1 MRQQWRGFADL
12 GGHRRC
18 IGPGVPAEPQLGP
31 QCRPVQMVTL
41 GALGLSIIKKVI
53 AMDVESHSHMPS
65 AVPAI
70 TDVRDSENTPI
81 PNNGTTEDTVL
92 TLLGAGTADTGV
104 IIADNNTPIALA
116 LVKDDGTWVKSVAAL
131 EGRHSY
137 TARFSDE
144 AWVVTVVVAAAP
156 AISSVLDSIGEVIEG
171 GSTFDTTVTLEGIAG
186 IGQQVEILDRAEI
199 LATVTATGGHWSVEL
214 SSLGFKGYSLKARGL
229 YGSLPESGVRTFT
242 VIYEGEDF
250 ETGALGVIPANI
262 AVEFPSMFVTSI
274 DKDASLIADSVAMP
288 IVTDKAIS
296 VADDSSVRF
305 ELKSPVNK
313 ITFGAFAKASD
324 FNVEI
329 PYLACIDEQGAPI
342 FKRKLEFGSD
352 FAAWQEVSSPE
363 RRIKVLVV
371 TVNLGT
377 DWLYVDNFS
386 FA

>member
-1 MRQQWRGFADL
+1 
-12 GGHRRC
+12 
-18 IGPGVPAEPQLGP
+18 
-31 QCRPVQMVTL
+31 
-41 GALGLSIIKKVI
+41 
-53 AMDVESHSHMPS
+53 MDVESHSHMPS

-70 TDVRDSENTPI
+70 TDVIDSENKPI

-92 TLLGAGTADTGV
+92 TLLGTGTAGTGV

-116 LVKDDGTWVKSVAAL
+116 LVNDNGAWVKLVAAL

-137 TARFSDE
+137 TLRFSDE
-144 AWVVTVVVAAAP
+144 ARVVTVVAAAAP
-156 AISSVLDSIGEVIEG
+156 TISSVRDSKREVVDG
-171 GSTFDTTVTLEGIAG
+171 GSTFDTSVTIEGTAA

-199 LATVTATGGHWSVEL
+199 LATVTTTDGHWSVDL

-229 YGSLPESGVRTFT
+229 YGSLPESGVRAFT

-250 ETGALGVIPANI
+250 ETGTLGVIPANI

-274 DKDASLIADSVAMP
+274 DKYASLIADSVAMP

-296 VADDSSVRF
+296 VADDSSIRF
-305 ELKSPVNK
+305 DLKSPVNK

-324 FNVEI
+324 FDVEI
-329 PYLACIDEQGAPI
+329 PYLVCIDERGDLI
-342 FKRKLEFGSD
+342 FEQKLEFGSD

-363 RRIKVLVV
+363 RRIKVLVL
-371 TVNLGT
+371 TVNPGT
-377 DWLYVDNFS
+377 DWLYVDNFT